1 MLSHDPILITH
12 QLTVLFLHRNKWIET
27 NLALCQE
34 TAIHVHTL
42 STAIQKLQLHKNV
55 SLKFLVNIL
64 IECLSFVCVAVFQ
77 MIAPNP
83 NPVDK

>member
-1 MLSHDPILITH
+1 MLSHAPILITH

-42 STAIQKLQLHKNV
+42 STAIQKLQLHKNASRKV
-55 SLKFLVNIL
+55 SCQHFNRVFIF
-64 IECLSFVCVAVFQ
+64 CLFGHISDDS
-77 MIAPNP
+77 P
-83 NPVDK
+83 KS